1 MNPNL
6 DNIAGAFGF
15 GKKTQYDT
23 HTWGT
28 VKSINSDGSYQ
39 VQLNASTVYTR
50 CAKLC
55 FANVGDRVFVCIL
68 ANGTCAAIAR
78 LGGSDS
84 SVVRGIN
91 ITGGKANDTREFWQ
105 NQPNGL
111 YWFNRTEQLNG
122 QPSQWVIVEH
132 MHYGSEIH
140 QLLHVQSNGA
150 SYRRGANSQVTDMPG
165 FVRITDDSQN
175 PALLRYYNDS
185 SHGNYAGLA
194 MHTLADTGWIRTPK
208 PGLLPWDNTGGGICD
223 LGSGTSWQ
231 FRNIYGKNFYRNGSL
246 VADHVV
252 ASGTSGD
259 WRYWKFASKLAICY
273 LTRTDNLYVDTS
285 GHPCYSSGLFPQ
297 RSYPFAFSSKPTVI
311 MGVNGKTGQ
320 FWASQSNDGTTT
332 KSPSWRLYAGSIQAS
347 SSCTWSI
354 LAIGLWS

>member
-15 GKKTQYDT
+15 GKKAQYDT

-78 LGGSDS
+78 LGGSDPS
-84 SVVRGIN
+84 AVRGRN
-91 ITGGKANDTREFWQ
+91 ITGGNANDTREFWKSK
-105 NQPNGL
+105 PNGVYYFDAVNML
-111 YWFNRTEQLNG
+111 HG
-122 QPSQWVIVEH
+122 QPAQYGFLEH
-132 MHYGSEIH
+132 MVIGNEIH
-140 QLLHVQSNGA
+140 QLFHVQSNSVSWHRGCNA
-150 SYRRGANSQVTDMPG
+150 SATDMPG
-165 FVRITDDSQN
+165 WTLFLDITN
-175 PALLRYYNDS
+175 GMRAANANGYW
-185 SHGNYAGLA
+185 GLA
-194 MHTLADTGWIRTPK
+194 RPSDGNTTDWIRTTQN
-208 PGLLPWDNTGGGICD
+208 GLLPYSSGKPGVGS
-223 LGSGTSWQ
+223 LGTDSWRFNQ
-231 FRNIYGKNFYRNGSL
+231 AHIQNIYRAGSL
-246 VADHVV
+246 ISDHVV

-285 GHPCYSSGLFPQ
+285 GHPCYSNGLFPQ
-297 RSYPFAFSSKPTVI
+297 RSYPFTFSSKPTVI

-320 FWASQSNDGTTT
+320 FWAAQSNDGTTT

-354 LAIGLWS
+354 LAIGSWS